1 LISNLYM
8 EQKVKVRLDRGET
21 RSVKNG
27 RAVRQD
33 AVCHLLCS
41 TGTVSV
47 LPRELWMGLETAKL
61 GANYSDCEMCRWP
74 CVNG

>member
-1 LISNLYM
+1 M
-8 EQKVKVRLDRGET
+8 
-21 RSVKNG
+21 KNG